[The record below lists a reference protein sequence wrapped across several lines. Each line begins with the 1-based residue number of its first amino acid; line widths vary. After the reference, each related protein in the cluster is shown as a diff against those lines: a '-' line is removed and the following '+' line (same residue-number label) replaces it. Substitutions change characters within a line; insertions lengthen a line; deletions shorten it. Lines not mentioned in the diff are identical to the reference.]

1 MQGRRQA
8 CVVPLQNTSF
18 FFLDGKA
25 RARVGESFRIME
37 DPMLETIV
45 LAGALFVCPG
55 DVYSDTPR
63 AGCHPLQDSSKEGF
77 STVKEAPEFD
87 SKTPMPEG
95 SDGGKA
101 AKDSQS
107 RTPAASEQDCAVYEE
122 WVKLSTKSS
131 SIGARDL
138 SPGEFER
145 WTNLKQVFGNS
156 PPPNCR

>member
-1 MQGRRQA
+1 
-8 CVVPLQNTSF
+8 
-18 FFLDGKA
+18 
-25 RARVGESFRIME
+25 
-37 DPMLETIV
+37 
-45 LAGALFVCPG
+45 
-55 DVYSDTPR
+55 
-63 AGCHPLQDSSKEGF
+63 
-77 STVKEAPEFD
+77 
-87 SKTPMPEG
+87 MPAG

-107 RTPAASEQDCAVYEE
+107 RTPAASEQDCAMYEE

>member
-1 MQGRRQA
+1 M
-8 CVVPLQNTSF
+8 PLQNMPFS
-18 FFLDGKA
+18 FLDKET
-25 RARVGESFRIME
+25 RARVEGSFRIME
-37 DPMLETIV
+37 NPMLEAIV
-45 LAGALFVCPG
+45 LAGTLFVCPG

-87 SKTPMPEG
+87 SKPPMPTEG
-95 SDGGKA
+95 NTGKA
-101 AKDSQS
+101 SKDSQS
-107 RTPAASEQDCAVYEE
+107 RLPAASEQECAMYEE
-122 WVKLSTKSS
+122 WVNLSTKSS

>member
-1 MQGRRQA
+1 MS
-8 CVVPLQNTSF
+8 LQNTSF

-25 RARVGESFRIME
+25 RARVGVSFRIME
-37 DPMLETIV
+37 EPMLETIV
-45 LAGALFVCPG
+45 IAAALFVCPG

-63 AGCHPLQDSSKEGF
+63 AGCHPLEDSNKEGF
-77 STVKEAPEFD
+77 STIKEAPEFN
-87 SKTPMPEG
+87 SKMPA
-95 SDGGKA
+95 DA
-101 AKDSQS
+101 ADDTGRASKNSQS
-107 RTPAASEQDCAVYEE
+107 RLPAASEQECAMYEE